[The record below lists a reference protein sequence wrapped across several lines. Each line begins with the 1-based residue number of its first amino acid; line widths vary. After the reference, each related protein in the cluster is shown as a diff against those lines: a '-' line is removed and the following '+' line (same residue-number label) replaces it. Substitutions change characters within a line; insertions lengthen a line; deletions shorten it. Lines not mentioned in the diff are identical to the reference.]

1 MEIQD
6 SQFSILTLFLT
17 MYITL
22 YIYVSSTVL
31 GEDTVFVSRLYIIC
45 EAKIWETRVYN
56 LTSLFF
62 GFPLIRRE

>member
-31 GEDTVFVSRLYIIC
+31 GEDTVFVTG
-45 EAKIWETRVYN
+45 ADPGKI
-56 LTSLFF
+56 LTTAQMVKVKM
-62 GFPLIRRE
+62 GVAQGADPPERP